1 MTADNAAT
9 IATSALTSRARTH
22 LCRIAGQTTPITYQT
37 LARALD
43 LRPPNTI
50 HQVTAALEL
59 LMEEDAAAGRPL
71 IAALVVSKARG
82 GLPAPGFF
90 NAAQR
95 LGRFAGDPSGPE
107 ATAFFAAEF
116 DAAVAFWRAAAE
128 ATESNDVA

>member
-1 MTADNAAT
+1 M
-9 IATSALTSRARTH
+9 
-22 LCRIAGQTTPITYQT
+22 
-37 LARALD
+37 D

>member
-1 MTADNAAT
+1 MTPDNAAT

-22 LCRIAGQTTPITYQT
+22 LCRIAGKTTPITYQT

-50 HQVTAALEL
+50 HQVTAALEF

-95 LGRFAGDPSGPE
+95 LGRFGGDPSGPE
-107 ATAFFAAEF
+107 ATAFYAAEF
-116 DAAVAFWRAAAE
+116 HAAVPFWRAAAE

>member
-1 MTADNAAT
+1 MPDNAAT
-9 IATSALTSRARTH
+9 TATSALTSRVRTH

-50 HQVTAALEL
+50 HQVTAALEF

-71 IAALVVSKARG
+71 IAALVVSKAQG

-95 LGRFAGDPSGPE
+95 LGRFGGDASGPE
-107 ATAFFAAEF
+107 APAFYAAEF

-128 ATESNDVA
+128 ATETDDVA

>member
-1 MTADNAAT
+1 VTPDNAAT

-22 LCRIAGQTTPITYQT
+22 LCQIAGQTTPITYQT

-107 ATAFFAAEF
+107 ATAFYAAEF